1 MGKEVKNSTK
11 AYADAKVVHDNAEK
25 KEDAAKTEKGEME
38 KATQLLNTA
47 SEGYTEA
54 LEEVTQAETEEGI
67 EVQRENKAESYK
79 AARETKEKKFQLDM
93 QEKRNK
99 DANKVAQDE
108 NSLGRAGNKA
118 SLLASKE
125 QDAATKALQQKIKVA
140 TLEKAVKQKEGSNQ
154 GAALKEAK
162 QKVGTDEGL
171 MQHMMMQFGHV
182 KLSVTEDEEA
192 VK

>member
-1 MGKEVKNSTK
+1 
-11 AYADAKVVHDNAEK
+11 
-25 KEDAAKTEKGEME
+25 
-38 KATQLLNTA
+38 
-47 SEGYTEA
+47 
-54 LEEVTQAETEEGI
+54 
-67 EVQRENKAESYK
+67 
-79 AARETKEKKFQLDM
+79 M

-192 VK
+192 VKEKNRKSAKDQNTVAEEHQKMLDEKES